1 QKLRQRESSF
11 VGLGARAL
19 ALAVVD
25 DSRNLPNPITDLTS
39 TISGPFA
46 QGAMLTAQL
55 VRDLRS
61 DERADLVREVVK
73 WARAISGE
81 SLTEDAR
88 ALSPAQLADLQVSL
102 GERVAREAA
111 EAPFFISLP

>member
-1 QKLRQRESSF
+1 
-11 VGLGARAL
+11 
-19 ALAVVD
+19 LAVVD
-25 DSRNLPNPITDLTS
+25 DNRNLPNPITDLTS

-61 DERADLVREVVK
+61 DERADLVREVINSAPFLPFASEVFR